1 MEKAVMRRILYTIGF
16 SLVFG
21 NSFSCIKSSSED
33 PLAAL
38 LTSPPVI
45 SSVTPQIGTPTQNN
59 SNAFYTAT
67 EVIIK
72 GENFGL
78 EPVVRFNDT
87 VATLSLNLGTELY
100 TKVPDGTYSGYITV
114 SKSGGSCLPNSK
126 SGVNCSGMEFFVDC
140 YSVTNKQYGPEIELK
155 QGQGIS
161 VEYDGN
167 ETKAFRTD
175 TLLSER
181 NLTISCESVVTVR
194 VFSRSCQAT
203 DYVLQN
209 NPIIPFPSG
218 VATQFYITAESA
230 TCSFVL

>member
-1 MEKAVMRRILYTIGF
+1 MRRILYTIGF

-21 NSFSCIKSSSED
+21 NSFSCVKSSSED

-45 SSVTPQIGTPTQNN
+45 TSVTPQIGTPAQNN
-59 SNAFYTAT
+59 SNATYSAT

-72 GENFGL
+72 GENFGVDT
-78 EPVVRFNDT
+78 VVRFNDL
-87 VATLSLNLGTELY
+87 VATITANFGTELY
-100 TKVPDGTYSGYITV
+100 TKVPDGAFSGYVTV

-126 SGVNCSGMEFFVDC
+126 TGANCAGTEFFVDC
-140 YSVTNKQYGPEIELK
+140 YAVTNKQYGPEIELK
-155 QGQGIS
+155 QGEGIS

-175 TLLSER
+175 TLLTER
-181 NLTISCESVVTVR
+181 NLTVGCDSVVTVR

-209 NPIIPFPSG
+209 NPIIPFPAG
-218 VATQFYITAESA
+218 VATQFYITAESV